1 QEFLKE
7 KCIHLSQK
15 KMATKRVKDAAEKA
29 KKDLSGV
36 SQTQIS
42 LPFITAGDAAPLHL
56 ELTLTRAKFDELT
69 SDLVE
74 KTMDPVRKALR
85 DAELAANDINK
96 VLLVGVSTRIPSVH
110 DAIKKETKK
119 DPS

>member
-1 QEFLKE
+1 KSIDIKQDKMYTKSLKDVTEKE
-7 KCIHLSQK
+7 KK
-15 KMATKRVKDAAEKA
+15 Y
-29 KKDLSGV
+29 LSGV
-36 SQTQIS
+36 YQTQIS
-42 LPFITAGDAAPLHL
+42 LSFITAGDAAPLHL

-85 DAELAANDINK
+85 DAELSANDINK